1 MSYCT
6 LEDVNK
12 MLVGTQ
18 ITANSLLTIDTV
30 NTDILP
36 KCDRYI
42 DDKLGK
48 FYQTPITGPNALV
61 TINRIATYWS
71 AAEVTQRIYIGQTP
85 ANSPQ
90 AATWR
95 KYADQDLQDI
105 IAGNILLPDAVPTA
119 DTPKARS
126 HLIKDQLSQPTFKEP
141 PRFGMGKVF

>member
-1 MSYCT
+1 MTYCT
-6 LEDVNK
+6 LADVNR
-12 MLVGTQ
+12 MLIGTQ
-18 ITANSLLTIDTV
+18 IDDNSLLTADTV

-36 KCDRYI
+36 RCDRYI

-48 FYQTPITGPNALV
+48 FYQTPITGEDALV

-119 DTPKARS
+119 DTPKPRS
-126 HLIKDQLSQPTFKEP
+126 HLVKDKLSQPTWNEP
-141 PRFGMGKVF
+141 PRFSMGKRF

>member
-6 LEDVNK
+6 SDDVNK
-12 MLVGTQ
+12 LLIGSQ
-18 ITANSLLTIDTV
+18 ITENTNPTLDTL
-30 NTDILP
+30 NNEIIP
-36 KCDRYI
+36 MGDRYI
-42 DDKLGK
+42 DDHLGK
-48 FYQTPITGPNALV
+48 YYETPITGPNALV
-61 TINRIATYWS
+61 TINRIAKYWC

-95 KYADQDLQDI
+95 GYADKDLNDI

-126 HLIKDQLSQPTFKEP
+126 HLIKDQLSQPTFTEP
-141 PRFGMGKVF
+141 ARFSMGKVF

>member
-1 MSYCT
+1 MTYCT
-6 LEDVNK
+6 LADVNK
-12 MLVGTQ
+12 MLIGTQ
-18 ITANSLLTIDTV
+18 INDNSLLTADTV

-36 KCDRYI
+36 RCDRYI

-48 FYQTPITGPNALV
+48 FYQTPITGEDALV

-119 DTPKARS
+119 DTPKPRS
-126 HLIKDQLSQPTFKEP
+126 HLVKDKLSQPTWNEP
-141 PRFGMGKVF
+141 PRFSMGKRF